1 MLYPLSYGGAKSNS
15 VLTTPK
21 GRDHSRGDPAPSR
34 GGYVLLDFVQLTGG
48 DVKDKASN
56 RIGVRN
62 EGAVLDALDGLTHIF
77 VQIGEG
83 LGSPLGL
90 DASLG
95 LDTSLEVVVGEG
107 QHSAVRVVDE
117 DDFLGAEQSLA
128 DGQRADLVIG
138 DDSTS
143 ITNHVRFA
151 LA

>member
-1 MLYPLSYGGAKSNS
+1 MHPVRIAFPHLP
-15 VLTTPK
+15 
-21 GRDHSRGDPAPSR
+21 D
-34 GGYVLLDFVQLTGG
+34 LLDFVELASGHIENES
-48 DVKDKASN
+48 SN

-62 EGAVLDALDGLTHIF
+62 EGAVLDALDGLTHVL

-90 DASLG
+90 DACLG
-95 LDTSLEVVVGEG
+95 LDTGLELVVGEG

-117 DDFLGAEQSLA
+117 DDFLGAEQTLA

-143 ITNHVRFA
+143 IANHVGFA
-151 LA
+151 LAKPQNPVDIQSSVHAGNDGDVA